1 MKFPGFD
8 ADQMLLVLVVCL
20 IAVGLA
26 LWRLFT
32 LY

>member
-1 MKFPGFD
+1 MKLPGFD
-8 ADQMLLVLVVCL
+8 TDQMILVLAVGL